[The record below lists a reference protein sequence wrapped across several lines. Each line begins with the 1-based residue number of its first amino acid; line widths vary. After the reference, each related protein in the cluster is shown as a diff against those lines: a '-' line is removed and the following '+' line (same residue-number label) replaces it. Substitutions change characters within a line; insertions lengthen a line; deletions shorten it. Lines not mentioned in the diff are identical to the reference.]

1 MAIGLYNIIF
11 FLLFL
16 DKSDVK
22 YNEKIPVVRGK
33 RELGILV

>member
-16 DKSDVK
+16 DKSNVK
-22 YNEKIPVVRGK
+22 YNKKISVVRGK